1 MGNFDAASVIQA
13 AATSNLGVIS
23 LIVLALAFLAWR
35 FFQRSQDKVKLV
47 AFAMMFLGAAGFVA
61 AVTLAGGDAEEDVS
75 GSVPVPASASPRAE
89 APSSAGMGSIEAGS
103 VPDIAGEWRDPE
115 GYRFVFTQD
124 GDAFTYRTYLGDE
137 QVGGG
142 AGTLAGRRMS
152 YRFTDEADRNEGT
165 CEAELAADA
174 RTISGSCGDGSAE
187 WDFSI
192 RR

>member
-13 AATSNLGVIS
+13 AATSNLGVVS
-23 LIVLALAFLAWR
+23 LIVLVLAFLAWR
-35 FFQRSQDKVKLV
+35 FFQRSDDRVKLI

-61 AVTLAGGDAEEDVS
+61 AAMLAGGDAEDEAS
-75 GSVPVPASASPRAE
+75 ESVPLQVSASPRAE
-89 APSSAGMGSIEAGS
+89 APASADTGSVEAGS

-124 GDAFTYRTYLGDE
+124 GNAFTYRTYLGDE

-142 AGTLAGRRMS
+142 AGTLAGRRLS

-165 CEAELAADA
+165 CEAELADDA
-174 RTISGSCGDGSAE
+174 RRISGSCGDGSAE